1 VKDEV
6 AERQTELFI
15 SWLLRLGVGISAA
28 LVVLG
33 MTVVFVHHPTY
44 RTSTAELAELT
55 SGHLQFPHTVRAV
68 FDSARGGQ
76 GQGIAMVGLLL
87 LIATPVLRV
96 VISIALF
103 ARERDGLFVAITATV
118 LALLLLSFALGAVGG

>member
-1 VKDEV
+1 VRDER

-33 MTVVFVHHPTY
+33 ITLVFVHHPSY
-44 RTSTAELAELT
+44 RTSTKELKELT
-55 SGHLQFPHTVRAV
+55 SGQLEFPHTIGAV
-68 FDSARGGQ
+68 FDAAHEGH
-76 GQGIAMVGLLL
+76 GQGIAMLGLLL

-96 VISIALF
+96 VISIGLF
-103 ARERDGLFVAITATV
+103 ARERDGIFVAITSTV
-118 LALLLLSFALGAVGG
+118 LALLLLSLALGAAGG